1 MYISNVM
8 VTQGFL
14 ISEAHVTLRNLR
26 QLKTVQQ
33 YSYTTYWIVCPSY
46 FLKYQ
51 IGVTKIRRH
60 TTLGI

>member
-33 YSYTTYWIVCPSY
+33 YSYMTYWIVCASY
-46 FLKYQ
+46 FLK
-51 IGVTKIRRH
+51 
-60 TTLGI
+60 